1 MYCQYYKVLTVL
13 RSVVLSV
20 LRSIAL
26 SVLRSIALSV
36 RTYGTRQKKVS
47 GKVHGR
53 DGEASCPTRTTTQR
67 FYRPMPLLSL
77 YLVLSLSSS
86 SFSLDRQLCA
96 DTRVYVGRAR
106 STVEVHGRD
115 GEASCSTRTNQR
127 FYRPMPLLSLYLVL
141 SLSSSSFSLDR
152 QLCADMRVYVG
163 HARSTVEVHGRD
175 GEASCST
182 RTTTQRFY
190 RPMPLLSLYLVL
202 SLSSS
207 SFSLDRQ
214 LTSHV
219 LGVLYAVPYPYLVVR
234 SVCTLN
240 IKRSTH
246 VILFYVLNK

>member
-1 MYCQYYKVLTVL
+1 M
-13 RSVVLSV
+13 
-20 LRSIAL
+20 
-26 SVLRSIALSV
+26 
-36 RTYGTRQKKVS
+36 S

-53 DGEASCPTRTTTQR
+53 DGEASCPTRTTTQRFYRPMPLLSLYVVLSLSSSSFSLDRQLCADTRVYVGRAQSTVEVHGRDSEASCSTRTTTQR

-96 DTRVYVGRAR
+96 DTRVYVGR
-106 STVEVHGRD
+106 
-115 GEASCSTRTNQR
+115 
-127 FYRPMPLLSLYLVL
+127 
-141 SLSSSSFSLDR
+141 
-152 QLCADMRVYVG
+152 
-163 HARSTVEVHGRD
+163 ARSTVEVHGRD

-234 SVCTLN
+234 M
-240 IKRSTH
+240 RM
-246 VILFYVLNK
+246 YA